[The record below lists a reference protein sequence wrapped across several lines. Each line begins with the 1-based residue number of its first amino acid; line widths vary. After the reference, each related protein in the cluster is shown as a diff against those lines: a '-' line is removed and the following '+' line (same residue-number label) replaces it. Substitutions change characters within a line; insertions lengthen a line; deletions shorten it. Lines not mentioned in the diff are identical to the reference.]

1 MYVWINGKKVGYSQ
15 NSMAPAEFDITGYVN
30 EGQNRLAVEVYR
42 WSDGSY
48 LEDQDMWRNWDWW
61 IRSIKLKPWQLRLKT
76 MMESIWFR
84 LLPDWELLG
93 GNRMPKL
100 PSGE

>member
-42 WSDGSY
+42 WSDAAI
-48 LEDQDMWRNWDWW
+48 WK
-61 IRSIKLKPWQLRLKT
+61 IRICGVLVGFIAR
-76 MMESIWFR
+76 
-84 LLPDWELLG
+84 
-93 GNRMPKL
+93 
-100 PSGE
+100 